1 MRFSIIVSEV
11 IAFLS
16 VAVFAAPNEITPR
29 ENPVAIPAKLIP
41 ESIVNATALGVDVWG
56 PVPDDATKGNGFY
69 TATPGTLGWAW
80 IRAQQDLGSYED
92 LLESRGLLPSAAV
105 EKRQTTSITVN
116 AYSGDWCTGS
126 AWHFTNPA
134 YNVRVLPSENS
145 FWYSFGF
152 SYRTLR
158 ANENVQLRRG
168 PYNGDRCQTW
178 HGTINGPTQAGI
190 CWQIASTTC
199 FEMKQ
204 T

>member
-1 MRFSIIVSEV
+1 MR
-11 IAFLS
+11 L
-16 VAVFAAPNEITPR
+16 ITPR

-56 PVPDDATKGNGFY
+56 PVPDDATKGDGFY

-80 IRAQQDLGSYED
+80 IRAQQDLGSYEED
-92 LLESRGLLPSAAV
+92 VLESRGLLPSAAV
-105 EKRQTTSITVN
+105 EKRQTTSI
-116 AYSGDWCTGS
+116 
-126 AWHFTNPA
+126 
-134 YNVRVLPSENS
+134 L
-145 FWYSFGF
+145 
-152 SYRTLR
+152 LK
-158 ANENVQLRRG
+158 RG
-168 PYNGDRCQTW
+168 PYKGDRSQTW